1 MYATFDI
8 YKNLYGYWG
17 GFFMQITRRG
27 FLTVTGAVGGGV
39 ALSSLGLNLNP
50 ARAYAADLDK
60 MNRVK
65 VAKQSTTICAYCSCG
80 CGLICSTDKATG
92 KIINI
97 EGDADHPI
105 NEGSLCAK
113 GAGFFDLTEANK
125 HRLKKVLYRAPY
137 ATEWEEKDWDFAIP
151 RIARLIKKTRDKGFI
166 TKNEKGE
173 LVNRCE
179 TIGHYGSSNVDNE
192 ECWLMTVRSRALGL
206 VYIDHQARV

>member
-1 MYATFDI
+1 M
-8 YKNLYGYWG
+8 K
-17 GFFMQITRRG
+17 ITRRG
-27 FLTVTGAVGGGV
+27 FLTLSGAVGGGI

-50 ARAYAADLDK
+50 ARAYAAELDK
-60 MNRVK
+60 MDRVK
-65 VAKQSTTICAYCSCG
+65 VAKQTITTCCYCSVG
-80 CGLICSTDKATG
+80 CGLVCSTDKVTG

-125 HRLKKVLYRAPY
+125 HRLTKVLYRAPGG
-137 ATEWEEKDWDFAIP
+137 TQWEEKSWDWALP
-151 RIARLIKKTRDKGFI
+151 RMARLIKDTRDKNF
-166 TKNEKGE
+166 TKTNAKGE

-179 TIGHYGSSNVDNE
+179 AIGHYGSSNVDNE
-192 ECWLMTVRSRALGL
+192 ECWLMSVKSRALGL

>member
-1 MYATFDI
+1 
-8 YKNLYGYWG
+8 
-17 GFFMQITRRG
+17 MQITRRS
-27 FLTVTGAVGGGV
+27 FLTMTGAVGGGI

-60 MNRVK
+60 MGRVK
-65 VAKQSTTICAYCSCG
+65 IAKQTITTCCYCSVG
-80 CGLICSTDKATG
+80 CGLVCSTDKATG

-125 HRLKKVLYRAPY
+125 HRLTKVLYRAPGG
-137 ATEWEEKDWDFAIP
+137 TQWEEKSWDIAIP
-151 RIARLIKKTRDKGFI
+151 RIARLIKDARDKGFV
-166 TKNEKGE
+166 TKNAKGE

-179 TIGHYGSSNVDNE
+179 TVAHLGSSNIDNE
-192 ECWLMTVRSRALGL
+192 ECWLATAKCRALGL

>member
-1 MYATFDI
+1 
-8 YKNLYGYWG
+8 
-17 GFFMQITRRG
+17 MQITRRG
-27 FLTVTGAVGGGV
+27 FLTLSGAVGGGV
-39 ALSSLGLNLNP
+39 ALSTLGLNLKP
-50 ARAYAADLDK
+50 TRAYAEELGK

-65 VAKQSTTICAYCSCG
+65 IAKQTITTCCYCSVG
-80 CGLICSTDKATG
+80 CGLVCSTDKATG

-125 HRLKKVLYRAPY
+125 HRLTKVLYRGPGGTA
-137 ATEWEEKDWDFAIP
+137 WEEKTWDWAIP
-151 RIARLIKKTRDKGFI
+151 RMARLIKDARDKGFVK
-166 TKNEKGE
+166 TNAKGE

-179 TIGHYGSSNVDNE
+179 NVAHLGSSNIDNE
-192 ECWLMTVRSRALGL
+192 ECWVVTAKCRALGL